1 MENTP
6 LLSAFA
12 EPIIIEPLKSFTV
25 LPASAVPV
33 INGVLSFVIEDDV
46 LITGAFGAFV
56 SIVRGIEEEGSDMFP
71 AASVELAV
79 KE

>member
-12 EPIIIEPLKSFTV
+12 EPKSIDPLNIFTV
-25 LPASAVPV
+25 LPASATPV

-56 SIVRGIEEEGSDMFP
+56 SIVRGIVEEGSDVFP
-71 AASVELAV
+71 AASVAV
-79 KE
+79 ALKE

>member
-12 EPIIIEPLKSFTV
+12 EPKSIDPLNIFTV
-25 LPASAVPV
+25 LPASATPV

-46 LITGAFGAFV
+46 VIVGAFGAVV
-56 SIVRGIEEEGSDMFP
+56 SIVIGKGEEGSDMFP
-71 AASVELAV
+71 AVSVAV
-79 KE
+79 AVSE